1 MTSLEARTGGRIL
14 VDQLRIQGCDRIFTV
29 PGESFLAVLDALH
42 DTPEIDTIVCRQEG
56 GVAYMADADGKMTG
70 RPGIAFVTRGPG
82 ATNASAGVH
91 VAFQDSTPMI
101 LFIGDVARGDRDR
114 EGFQEID
121 FPAFFAPIAKW
132 AARIEDARRIP
143 EYVARA
149 YRVATA
155 GRPGPV
161 VLALPEDMLRDEV
174 EVADRPCI
182 PPLAEEPDPGAVQA
196 MFELLKEAADP
207 VAIVGGA
214 DWSPRASHHFAN
226 FAFRYGIPVAAAFRR
241 QDAICNTCQV
251 YAGQLGYGPNPK
263 LQQRIRDA
271 DLILAVGPRLGEAT
285 TDGYTLITPDHPGQT
300 LVHVHPDPNELGR
313 VYHADLPICADM
325 GEFAEMV
332 DEWIDPDLVRFSCGE
347 EAHAEWLEWSE
358 PKPRDGVKLDL
369 GPCVAAMREKLPDNT
384 IICNGAGNFS
394 GWWHRYWR
402 YGPMPTQL
410 APTSGTMGYGL
421 PAAVAAALRFKD
433 RPVVCVAG
441 DGDFL
446 MNGQELATAAQYG
459 ADLLVILVDNSQLR
473 HHPHAPGARIS
484 GADQRDRAQEPRLR
498 GARPRLRRLGGNGR
512 DHRGFHA
519 RARRGAEAQ
528 RHPPPPLQDRRRAD
542 QQRDDGF
549 AVEGTVEGLAILP
562 QISGGGGPHVVR
574 WRGLSALEEVPST
587 SFAGAPPLQ
596 MQGRIIKARTDR
608 SRLRPAAAR
617 PAAE

>member
-1 MTSLEARTGGRIL
+1 MTTRTDGRIL

-56 GVAYMADADGKMTG
+56 GVSYMADADGKMTG
-70 RPGIAFVTRGPG
+70 RPGVAFVTRGPG

-101 LFIGDVARGDRDR
+101 LFIGDVARCDRDR
-114 EGFQEID
+114 EGYQEME
-121 FPAFFAPIAKW
+121 FGAFFAPVAKW

-174 EVADRPCI
+174 EAVDRPCLVPI
-182 PPLAEEPDPGAVQA
+182 AEGPDPGAIQA
-196 MFELLKEAADP
+196 MFELLKQAASP
-207 VAIVGGA
+207 IAIVGGA
-214 DWSPRASHHFAN
+214 DWSPRAAHHFAN
-226 FAFRYGIPVAAAFRR
+226 FAFRHGIPIAAAFRR
-241 QDAICNTCQV
+241 QDAIDNGCAV
-251 YAGQLGYGPNPK
+251 YAGNLGYGPNPL

-325 GEFAEMV
+325 GEFAEIA
-332 DEWIDPDLVRFSCGE
+332 DDWSDPELVRFSCGD
-347 EAHAEWLEWSE
+347 EAHRQWLDWSE
-358 PKPRDGVKLDL
+358 PKPRPKEDGGVALDL
-369 GPCVAAMREKLPDNT
+369 GPCVAAMRAKLPAST
-384 IICNGAGNFS
+384 MICNGAGNFS
-394 GWWHRYWR
+394 GWWHRYWH
-402 YGPMPTQL
+402 YGAMPTQL
-410 APTSGTMGYGL
+410 APTSGTMGYGV

-433 RPVVCVAG
+433 RPVVAVAG

-459 ADLLVILVDNSQLR
+459 ADLLIIVVDNGSYGTIRMHQER
-473 HHPHAPGARIS
+473 EYPKRIS
-484 GADQRDRAQEPRLR
+484 ATDLSNPDFAAL
-498 GARPRLRRLGGNGR
+498 
-512 DHRGFHA
+512 A
-519 RARRGAEAQ
+519 RAYGGWAE
-528 RHPPPPLQDRRRAD
+528 
-542 QQRDDGF
+542 
-549 AVEGTVEGLAILP
+549 TVETTDAFT
-562 QISGGGGPHVVR
+562 
-574 WRGLSALEEVPST
+574 SALDE
-587 SFAGAPPLQ
+587 ALQ
-596 MQGRIIKARTDR
+596 HNGIRLLHCKTDVEQITNATTI
-608 SRLRPAAAR
+608 SKLRERAKKR
-617 PAAE
+617 